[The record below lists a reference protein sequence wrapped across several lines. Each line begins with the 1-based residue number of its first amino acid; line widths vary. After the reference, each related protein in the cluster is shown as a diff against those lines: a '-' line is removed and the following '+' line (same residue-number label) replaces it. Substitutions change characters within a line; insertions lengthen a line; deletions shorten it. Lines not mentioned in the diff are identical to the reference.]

1 MALSDVIKKK
11 EATGEAKAQN
21 SEKKN
26 LLEDVRVVIAILIVL
41 IFALIGLIVYGTLGI
56 NETKVQID
64 EMKIKYSENQQAI
77 AQLVALQQQS
87 EMYKARKAEY
97 DSMISSDPIDQMNIM
112 INMENEVE
120 KYNCSLTGLDFD
132 EITNTGLVNQI
143 NVYMTVTGKYEDI
156 IRFCRDTVNKK
167 QIKRIDKINMTI
179 LNKDDNTMN
188 AEITVVEFSKG

>member
-26 LLEDVRVVIAILIVL
+26 LLEDVRVVIAILVVL

>member
-21 SEKKN
+21 SENKN

>member
-11 EATGEAKAQN
+11 EATGGAKAQN

-26 LLEDVRVVIAILIVL
+26 LLEDVRVVIAILVVL
-41 IFALIGLIVYGTLGI
+41 IFALIGLIVYGTMSI
-56 NETKVQID
+56 NETKVRID
-64 EMKIKYSENQQAI
+64 EMRIKYSENQQAI

-87 EMYKARKAEY
+87 EIYMNRKAEY
-97 DSMISSDPIDQMNIM
+97 DSMISSEPIDQMSIM

-156 IRFCRDTVNKK
+156 MRFCRDTVNKQ

-179 LNKDDNTMN
+179 LNEDDNTMN